1 VISQYKQQGTCQ
13 GRVFHVRELYDCLK
27 VNHQNQKMVIF
38 LDQAD
43 GTEEI
48 PSEHV

>member
-1 VISQYKQQGTCQ
+1 VW
-13 GRVFHVRELYDCLK
+13 HVAELYDCLK
-27 VNHQNQKMVIF
+27 LDHQNQKMVVF

-48 PSEHV
+48 PSELIQAIVLQHDLP